1 MVRYADE
8 SVIPIARDRLWR
20 LLDLHAQDGHI
31 MRIHPDVVSQQT
43 LSQGPG
49 EYVVK
54 RGVKVL
60 RRTANSSWKVTYHV
74 PDRFRWEIVDGNGP
88 WTQGSYLSNQYSDA
102 PGGTLVR
109 SEGELTVVGLPGFLQ
124 NRLVRSALNRI
135 DEEDVG
141 FLARNP

>member
-8 SVIPIARDRLWR
+8 TVIPVAGDRLWR
-20 LLDLHAQDGHI
+20 LLDLHRQDGHI

-54 RGVKVL
+54 RGVKVIRKL
-60 RRTANSSWKVTYHV
+60 VSSSWKVTYST
-74 PDRFRWEIVDGNGP
+74 PNQFRWEILDGNGP

-102 PGGTLVR
+102 PGGTLVK
-109 SEGELTVVGLPGFLQ
+109 SEGDLTVVGIPGFLQ
-124 NRLVRSALNRI
+124 NRIVRSALNRI
-135 DEEDVG
+135 HDEDVE
-141 FLARNP
+141 FLALNP